1 MGCIAIMPWTLQL
14 PRAKERNSSPKRHC
28 ERSVLKETD
37 VLVLCKMHTTFLA
50 RLCEEVNNNTLKLV
64 SGYYEFIG
72 IIKNVSHLENM
83 SQKYCTVG
91 TLF

>member
-1 MGCIAIMPWTLQL
+1 MDSSASQSQGKEQL
-14 PRAKERNSSPKRHC
+14 PQKHC

-72 IIKNVSHLENM
+72 TIKNVSHLENM